1 MRPIWAKLGS
11 SWPKLSPSWTQVG
24 ILRRSCRHLA
34 ILARLGRVLEAT
46 WRQLERTS
54 AVTGASWAVNPC
66 VAGVK
71 SRVKGA
77 ARRIART
84 PWEDEVFEEEESDE
98 VLGALAR
105 PCHPVC
111 DRGRRIK
118 SHRAFRRAGIDGTGS
133 VMIVTSFLS

>member
-1 MRPIWAKLGS
+1 MSKNATPPTRNAHFGLQDEAKMRPRWAKLGS

-54 AVTGASWAVNPC
+54 AVKEASWAVNP
-66 VAGVK
+66 
-71 SRVKGA
+71 RFKGG

-84 PWEDEVFEEEESDE
+84 PPEDEVFEEEESE
-98 VLGALAR
+98 E
-105 PCHPVC
+105 
-111 DRGRRIK
+111 
-118 SHRAFRRAGIDGTGS
+118 
-133 VMIVTSFLS
+133 